1 MRGCE
6 GMMLRAQSQNKDEK
20 ALYMAENAANQQA
33 MGLLNTPV
41 KQVSDSM
48 SFADLLGILRKHL
61 ITLVVTFAVVFGVTV
76 LYTAMSPVKY
86 TANTQLF
93 ASYDSSNESTS
104 SAEQYNGSSYI
115 MNQIQ
120 SYPDLAK
127 TSAVLQPVID
137 ELHLSV
143 NAKQLASQVSV
154 TNPSNTVFVNISVTD
169 QDPSAA
175 ARIADSVANSLS
187 EVIEKSLYSNGA
199 HSSVKLSIVEPA
211 AVPSSPSSPKWT
223 FNILAGIAG
232 GLIIGILA
240 ALLKN
245 VLSKK
250 IHDEDEVTDI
260 INAPVIGR
268 VVKDDVLA
276 GTSPAVVCE
285 PGSPIAEDFRR
296 IRTNLSFSTPV
307 DGTDCRLV
315 VVTSAG
321 ASEGKTTVTVNIAA
335 ALAEDGAR
343 VLLIDA
349 DLRHPSVAHKLAI
362 DGSAG
367 LTHVLSGQ
375 ASVKDVIQRY
385 WKPNLHIMPAGP
397 KPPNA
402 SALLNS
408 PMMSTLLENAIR
420 QYDYVLIDTAPMVVA
435 NDAVIFMRQGGAL
448 VMVCR
453 REQTIKHDL
462 RVIGEELNTLDMDV
476 SGIVFNCAKE
486 NKKALENSNYYYYY
500 NSSASNDSKK
510 PRKRKK

>member
-1 MRGCE
+1 
-6 GMMLRAQSQNKDEK
+6 
-20 ALYMAENAANQQA
+20 MAENAIDQQA
-33 MGLLNTPV
+33 TGLSNPPSKHV
-41 KQVSDSM
+41 NDSM
-48 SFADLLGILRKHL
+48 SFTDLLGILRKHL
-61 ITLVVTFAVVFGVTV
+61 ITLVITFVIVLGLTI

-86 TANTQLF
+86 TSTTQLF
-93 ASYDSSNESTS
+93 ATYDSSNESTS

-120 SYPDLAK
+120 SYPNLAK
-127 TSAVLQPVID
+127 TSSVLQPVID

-143 NAKQLASQVSV
+143 DANQLASQVSV
-154 TNPSNTVFVNISVTD
+154 TNPSNTVFVNITVTS

-175 ARIADSVANSLS
+175 ARIADSVAASLS
-187 EVIEKSLYSNGA
+187 NVVEKSLYASGS

-211 AVPSSPSSPKWT
+211 TVPTSPSSPQWV
-223 FNILAGIAG
+223 FNILAGLVG
-232 GLIIGILA
+232 GLLIGILA

-250 IHDEDEVTDI
+250 IHDENEATDI
-260 INAPVIGR
+260 IKAPVIGR
-268 VVKDDVLA
+268 IVKDDMLA
-276 GTSPAVVCE
+276 GSSLAVVSE

-307 DGTDCRLV
+307 DGTNCRLV

-321 ASEGKTTVTVNIAA
+321 ALEGKTTTSVNIAA

-343 VLLIDA
+343 VLLVDA
-349 DLRHPSVAHKLAI
+349 DLRHPSVANKLDI

-385 WKPNLHIMPAGP
+385 WKPNLHVLPAGP

-402 SALLNS
+402 STLLNS
-408 PMMSTLLENAIR
+408 PMMTTLLANAIS

-453 REQTIKHDL
+453 REQTLKRDL
-462 RVIGEELNTLDMDV
+462 REIGEELNTLDMTV
-476 SGIVFNCAKE
+476 TGIVLNCARE

-500 NSSASNDSKK
+500 NASEKNKVS
-510 PRKRKK
+510 RKRKK